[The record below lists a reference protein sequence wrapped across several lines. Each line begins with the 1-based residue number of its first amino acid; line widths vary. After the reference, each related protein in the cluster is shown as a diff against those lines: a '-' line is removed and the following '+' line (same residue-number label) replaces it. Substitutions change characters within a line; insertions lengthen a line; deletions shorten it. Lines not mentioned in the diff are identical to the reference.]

1 MPVSRLSLLRSAACS
16 AFILLGAQSL
26 ARAADYPTAPVA
38 SAPFGKQEDWYLTI
52 GGAARAVPEYP
63 GSSDY
68 TFSPKL
74 ILGLSKASSL
84 NSFRSVDDNPSIAL
98 YDTGRFRIGAVG
110 KLDWGRDEDDSSRLN
125 GLGNVDTSFEA
136 GAFTEW
142 YPMDWLRLRG
152 ELRYGMGGFSGLM
165 GDLAADV
172 IIPYQSWR
180 LAVGP
185 RMSFAGSGY
194 MEAYYGVTP
203 LQSLS
208 SRLVGAALPVYQAGG
223 GIESYGATA
232 QLTKNFGNGFEAG
245 VFGTYTRLVGDAAD
259 SPITQDANQFIAG
272 VSLSYTFNI
281 GKSWW

>member
-16 AFILLGAQSL
+16 AVVLLGAQSL

-38 SAPFGKQEDWYLTI
+38 AAPFGKQEDWYLTI

-185 RMSFAGSGY
+185 RLSFAGSGY

-203 LQSLS
+203 MQSLS
-208 SRLVGAALPVYQAGG
+208 SRLVGASLPVYQAGG
-223 GIESYGATA
+223 GIDSYGATA
-232 QLTKNFGNGFEAG
+232 QLTKNFGNGYEAG